1 MRITYLHHSGFLVEL
16 EACCL
21 IFDYFAKGL
30 TRLPDKPV
38 VVFASHAHHD
48 HYDPGVFQ
56 FVEGREVTAVLSKDI
71 PKRRWPAG
79 IEVLSVSAHRD
90 YALPHGIALTTLQST
105 DAGVAFYLRTPEGC
119 VYHAGDLNDWHWDDI
134 DLPWNEAQKN
144 GYMASLSAIAEVVQE
159 DGKIPDAAFVPVDS
173 RLGEFFWMGLDGFMQ
188 KVGAEHIFP
197 MHLFGDKKVIDRMK
211 AHPCAAAYADRI
223 LGTGTEGEVFDIT
236 EGETE

>member
-21 IFDYFAKGL
+21 IFDYFEKGL

-56 FVEGREVTAVLSKDI
+56 LVEGREVTAVLSKDI

-119 VYHAGDLNDWHWDDI
+119 VYHAGDLNEWVWAGESEQYNKQMAGNYRHEL
-134 DLPWNEAQKN
+134 DLLRGRP
-144 GYMASLSAIAEVVQE
+144 V
-159 DGKIPDAAFVPVDS
+159 DCAFVPLDP
-173 RLGEFFWMGLDGFMQ
+173 RQEDDYARGLLYAL
-188 KVGAEHIFP
+188 KTLAPKAVFP
-197 MHLFGDKKVIDRMK
+197 MHYWGRPEIIRRFLREY
-211 AHPCAAAYADRI
+211 PQYADQVND
-223 LGTGTEGEVFDIT
+223 TEQYK
-236 EGETE
+236 EGNPYEL